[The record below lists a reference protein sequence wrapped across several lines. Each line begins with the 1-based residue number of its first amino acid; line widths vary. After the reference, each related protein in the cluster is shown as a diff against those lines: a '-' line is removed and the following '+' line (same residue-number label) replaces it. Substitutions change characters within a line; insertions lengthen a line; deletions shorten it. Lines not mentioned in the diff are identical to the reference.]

1 MGLKVIGSTGSDEK
15 VQYIKSLGADHA
27 FNYKT
32 SNVSKEL
39 RKHGPVDIYFDNVG
53 GETLES
59 AIENAAQKARFVICG
74 AISTYNQGM
83 NEAYGVKVRFSRAI
97 VEIVLYYLS
106 IDTELVAL
114 ESIPDKVSMP
124 TFYPRP
130 TLITITS
137 RMEGLIVIDWHEKYG
152 QEFYETMSQLVASGE
167 IKYVEHIYR
176 GFEEAGQALRDI
188 LSGKNKGKVVVE
200 VADG

>member
-1 MGLKVIGSTGSDEK
+1 MGLKVIGSAGSDEK
-15 VQYIKSLGADHA
+15 VQCVTSLGADHA

-32 SNVSKEL
+32 SNVSEEL

-83 NEAYGVKVRFSRAI
+83 NEAFGVKVRFSRAI
-97 VEIVLYYLS
+97 VEIVLYYLL

-124 TFYPRP
+124 TFYPRAN
-130 TLITITS
+130 TDTNYIKNGGSHCHRLAREI
-137 RMEGLIVIDWHEKYG
+137 W
-152 QEFYETMSQLVASGE
+152 SG
-167 IKYVEHIYR
+167 I
-176 GFEEAGQALRDI
+176 LRDYVTTRCFGRDKI
-188 LSGKNKGKVVVE
+188 CGAHL
-200 VADG
+200 